1 MKKNLYTISIL
12 GCNRSLGRIPENEL
26 SQYETLL
33 KDFGLAYDVSSLM
46 CEVDEDGNVKYNV

>member
-1 MKKNLYTISIL
+1 MRRNLYTIAIL
-12 GCNRSLGRIPENEL
+12 GFNKSICRIPEKRL

-33 KDFGLAYDVSSLM
+33 KNFGIAYEVSSLM

>member
-1 MKKNLYTISIL
+1 MRKNLYTIAIL
-12 GCNRSLGRIPENEL
+12 GCNKALGRISEEEL

-33 KDFGLAYDVSSLM
+33 KDFGIAYDVSSLM

>member
-1 MKKNLYTISIL
+1 MRKNLYTIAIL
-12 GCNRSLGRIPENEL
+12 DCNKSLGRIPENEL

-33 KDFGLAYDVSSLM
+33 KDFGIAYEVSSLM

>member
-1 MKKNLYTISIL
+1 MRKNLYTIAIL
-12 GCNRSLGRIPENEL
+12 GLNKGLVRISEKEL

-33 KDFGLAYDVSSLM
+33 KDFGIAYQVFSLM